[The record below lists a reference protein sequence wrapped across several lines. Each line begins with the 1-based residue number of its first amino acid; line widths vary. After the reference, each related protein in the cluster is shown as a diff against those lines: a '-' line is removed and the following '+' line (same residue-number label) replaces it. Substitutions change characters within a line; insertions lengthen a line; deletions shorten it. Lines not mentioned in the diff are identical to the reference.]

1 MSRLTQPL
9 LLLILLTSVVLA
21 GPSMA
26 LGADEDAIVG
36 TWLTAEAEDGRAHV
50 QIVKDGDSYR
60 GTIVWLELPTYPED
74 DPGGMP
80 GQTRIDRENPDPDLR
95 DRPILGLE
103 IVSGFEPTGDG
114 RWGNGTIYDPANGKT
129 YKCKAKLSDPDT
141 LKVRGFIGVSLL
153 GRTEVWTRV
162 DAP

>member
-1 MSRLTQPL
+1 MSNVSHYWKIQVLLVVL
-9 LLLILLTSVVLA
+9 LLMPIVAFGGSE
-21 GPSMA
+21 
-26 LGADEDAIVG
+26 EDAIVG

-50 QIVKDGDSYR
+50 RIVKDGDSYR

-80 GQTRIDRENPDPDLR
+80 GEERIDRENPDPDLR

-103 IVSGFEPTGDG
+103 MLSGFVPTGSG
-114 RWGNGTIYDPANGKT
+114 RWGKGTIYDPANGKT
-129 YKCKAKLSDPDT
+129 YRCKAKLEGDDT

-153 GRTEVWTRV
+153 GRTETWTRV
-162 DAP
+162 TP